1 MLQRIRRWFRREDP
15 QGKHRPSRDPHA
27 PRHERPHKSP
37 GQRWLE
43 GDFDYPDEDDGR
55 HE

>member
-15 QGKHRPSRDPHA
+15 QGKHRPSLHT
-27 PRHERPHKSP
+27 PRHERPHKTP

-43 GDFDYPDEDDGR
+43 GDFDYPDEKDG
-55 HE
+55 E